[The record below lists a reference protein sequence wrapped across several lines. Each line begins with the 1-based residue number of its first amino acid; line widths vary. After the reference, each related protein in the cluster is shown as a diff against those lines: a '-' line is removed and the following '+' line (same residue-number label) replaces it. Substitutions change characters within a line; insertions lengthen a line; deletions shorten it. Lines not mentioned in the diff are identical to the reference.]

1 MTGEITLR
9 GKVLPIGGLKEKA
22 LGAHRA
28 GIRRII
34 FPKRNEIEL
43 DEVPEQLKEEMTFIP
58 VEHVDEVL
66 AEALVPAIEPGGATK
81 RGTRSSA
88 KRSPATR
95 ARKAAASA

>member
-43 DEVPEQLKEEMTFIP
+43 DEIPEQLRDEMTFLP
-58 VEHVDEVL
+58 VEHVDDVL
-66 AEALVPAIEPGGATK
+66 REALVPNKSKRSTGRTKGAT
-81 RGTRSSA
+81 T
-88 KRSPATR
+88 ATR
-95 ARKAAASA
+95 VRKAAAQG